1 MVGRGRSKLGQP
13 RKAVNFKLLTS
24 KHLTVEDSS
33 DSVET
38 HDLDTSRNLSSSS
51 SGSSSSPVAVGGA
64 LQLFGQLCCR
74 LAVAPYACTEAVRWD
89 H

>member
-51 SGSSSSPVAVGGA
+51 GSSSSPVSVGCA

-74 LAVAPYACTEAVRWD
+74 LAVAPYACTEAVR
-89 H
+89 

>member
-1 MVGRGRSKLGQP
+1 M
-13 RKAVNFKLLTS
+13 NFKLLTS

-51 SGSSSSPVAVGGA
+51 GSSSPVSVGGA

-74 LAVAPYACTEAVRWD
+74 LAVAPYACTEAVR
-89 H
+89 